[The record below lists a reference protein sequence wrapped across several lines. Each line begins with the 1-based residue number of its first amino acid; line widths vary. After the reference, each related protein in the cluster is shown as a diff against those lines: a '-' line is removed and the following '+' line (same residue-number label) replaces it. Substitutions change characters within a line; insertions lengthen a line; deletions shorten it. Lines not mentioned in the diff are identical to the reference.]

1 MQTKFNSAFLLC
13 LFFLNTILCADD
25 IKDYRRNQFEKDF
38 PTMQCS
44 KTATSPYEGHYVTK
58 EYWTKLEQTK
68 SHPLSGGS
76 LSIDIGKDG
85 YVNVGLHYH
94 EGGSYFCSF
103 VKDNSLWSCASDHE
117 CISFKIDNNQQLIS
131 SHHDRPLI
139 RVGKAGDYTVYFEK
153 IFQHKCYTSD
163 VGEKWC
169 FGKEEITIDQK
180 TRKAYLMLDL
190 MERPEYG
197 NTLTFDNEYGDE
209 FFVFV
214 PYKNGWK
221 IFQDTWLS
229 IENHVE
235 VNPLTDK
242 PWRILQ

>member
-1 MQTKFNSAFLLC
+1 
-13 LFFLNTILCADD
+13 
-25 IKDYRRNQFEKDF
+25 
-38 PTMQCS
+38 MQCS
-44 KTATSPYEGHYVTK
+44 KTSTSPYEGHYVTK

-68 SHPLSGGS
+68 SHPLAKGVLTVNIS
-76 LSIDIGKDG
+76 KDG
-85 YVNVGLHYH
+85 YVRVGQNYH
-94 EGGSYFCSF
+94 EGQAYVCSF
-103 VKDNSLWSCASDHE
+103 IKDNLLRACASDHE
-117 CISFKIDNNQQLIS
+117 CINVNELIS
-131 SHHDRPLI
+131 NYHNEPLI

-169 FGKEEITIDQK
+169 FGKEEVTIDQN
-180 TRKAYLMLDL
+180 TRKAYLWLDL
-190 MERPEYG
+190 IEIPEYG
-197 NTLTFDNEYGDE
+197 NTLTFDNAYGGD